1 MISNVSFL
9 GVIPPYKTKKA
20 EIYPLEKDISA
31 KDINKIVRK
40 ACCKWYII
48 ITLDNKLPQ
57 KPKVYYNK

>member
-40 ACCKWYII
+40 ACCK
-48 ITLDNKLPQ
+48 
-57 KPKVYYNK
+57 